1 MQRLGLAQ
9 DEKEVR
15 ASGLRTARERKTHHL
30 IRYVPSALL
39 AHACCVDIFTSG
51 SSGFSAAAPDRFAGF
66 PEFKDEAS
74 MEDVVRA
81 MAEKEGYDEDDV
93 QADLAVLKAKR
104 VRKVGTLRVLSEDD
118 IKDLG
123 LPPVVMRYLLHVRT
137 AVSS

>member
-9 DEKEVR
+9 DKKEDR

-30 IRYVPSALL
+30 MGYVPSALL
-39 AHACCVDIFTSG
+39 TRACCVGVFTAG
-51 SSGFSAAAPDRFAGF
+51 SSGFSAAPPDPFVGF

-74 MEDVVRA
+74 MEEVVRA
-81 MAEKEGYDEDDV
+81 VAKERGYDEDDV
-93 QADLAVLKAKR
+93 KAVLAVLKAKW
-104 VRKVGTLRVLSEDD
+104 VRKVGDLRVLSEGD
-118 IKDLG
+118 IKGLG